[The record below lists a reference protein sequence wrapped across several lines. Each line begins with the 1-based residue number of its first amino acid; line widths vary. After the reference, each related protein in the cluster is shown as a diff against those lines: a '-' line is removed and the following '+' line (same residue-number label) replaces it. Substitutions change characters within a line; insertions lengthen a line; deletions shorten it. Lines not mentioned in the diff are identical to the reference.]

1 MSTTIVEM
9 SAQERL
15 TERFSDPRTAEAL
28 NRLLDRLDVIA
39 FTFEA
44 LDGFLQRSPAV
55 ADSIGETLCEV
66 RHAAGGEGQAAE
78 FLESVPKLVRAGAR
92 LAQTTDKPEF
102 QNLLAS
108 GLIEKLGN
116 PRTIESLKALLDRLE
131 LAAFLL
137 DAVDGFLRRGD
148 EVAESV
154 AAGVAEWR
162 EAAPGIDTDRLKAL
176 GEALPK
182 LIDAMVSLAK
192 SGALERFPGLL
203 DTGMALVEHGVVRDE
218 DGGRAGR
225 HRAKGRGQ
233 LRGSQN
239 PTSPAGRIAGPATRF
254 ERPGCSEVRGA
265 ASGGSQALRPDTSLS
280 WARA

>member
-9 SAQERL
+9 TSQERL
-15 TERFSDPRTAEAL
+15 TERLSDPHTAEAL

-44 LDGFLQRSPAV
+44 LDGFLQRGPAV
-55 ADSIGETLCEV
+55 ADSIGETLREI
-66 RHAAGGEGQAAE
+66 RHAADGEGHATG
-78 FLESVPKLVRAGAR
+78 FLESVPKLVRAGAQ

-137 DAVDGFLRRGD
+137 EAVDGFLRRGD

-154 AAGVAEWR
+154 ASGVAEWR
-162 EAAPGIDTDRLKAL
+162 ETAPGMDIDRLKAL
-176 GEALPK
+176 GDALPK
-182 LIDAMVSLAK
+182 LLDATVLLVK
-192 SGALERFPGLL
+192 SGALERFPRVVDTAIALADKGLFEMKTVGVLADIGQRAAASYEEVKTQPRQPVGLL
-203 DTGMALVEHGVVRDE
+203 GL
-218 DGGRAGR
+218 
-225 HRAKGRGQ
+225 
-233 LRGSQN
+233 LRGLNDPDVQKS
-239 PTSPAGRIAGPATRF
+239 
-254 ERPGCSEVRGA
+254 V
-265 ASGGSQALRPDTSLS
+265 ALLLAVAKRYGQTL
-280 WARA
+280 A